1 MGIVMEQGRLK
12 IKQIVTAI
20 VCAAALL
27 GLDQLTKYFAVV
39 KLKNH
44 EPFTII
50 SGVFQLLYVENR
62 GAAFGMLQ
70 GKKILFLVLSFVFL
84 VLLCYCYVRM
94 LGRKRFKALRV
105 IAVFLFA
112 GAVGNM
118 IDRIWHNYVI
128 DFFYFELIDFPVFNV
143 ADIYITVSCI
153 IFFVLFL
160 FYYKEEDFTDF
171 FHKQKK
177 A

>member
-20 VCAAALL
+20 ICATALL

-105 IAVFLFA
+105 IAVFFA
-112 GAVGNM
+112 
-118 IDRIWHNYVI
+118 IDQASVFH
-128 DFFYFELIDFPVFNV
+128 YFHVLRNSRFRDSELLGKRSDTMLSFQKSL
-143 ADIYITVSCI
+143 IY
-153 IFFVLFL
+153 F
-160 FYYKEEDFTDF
+160 
-171 FHKQKK
+171 
-177 A
+177 